1 LDEGVQS
8 YNYSL
13 DREKSLVEW
22 TGSSPKVSHKG
33 SFDVISDGIQ
43 VVNGRVVAGTFII
56 PIASI
61 KNYDLPN
68 TVKPVLLKHLKSED
82 FFNMAL
88 FPEAGFSITE
98 VVPLDTITA
107 GAVKDA
113 NTWVKGNFTML
124 GQEHPIDFPSSI
136 ILEGDDLKVEA
147 LLLLTEQNGEC
158 NMQQILPIKKDRFIL
173 MLIYI

>member
-1 LDEGVQS
+1 MLDEGVQR

-88 FPEAGFSITE
+88 FPEAGFAITE

-124 GQEHPIDFPSSI
+124 GQEHPIDSPASI

-147 LLLLTEQNGEC
+147 LFAL
-158 NMQQILPIKKDRFIL
+158 DRT
-173 MLIYI
+173 